1 MNTPCTLRIWRA
13 FFIVLRMKNII
24 VLLAFAG
31 LLLGLAAASC
41 TGGGTH
47 ASAQSSGGMKE
58 HSDKGKK
65 GKKGSGK
72 KNGKDETGL
81 GAGTAGFRILERWE
95 MPSEL
100 KEISGIALV
109 SPTVFACVQDEA
121 GEIFLYNTAA
131 RRMEK
136 SMRFSGSGDYEGIA
150 IAGTTAWV
158 MRSDGLLFEV
168 KDFAGA
174 APVVTEHR
182 TSLTAAQDVESLFL
196 DAKRNRLL
204 LAVKGKDPL
213 SKDYRGVY
221 PFDLR
226 TKTLVMTPVFKIDA
240 AGGKGKHSNV
250 QPSDIA
256 LHPRTGDLYI
266 LDGPSSGLLILG
278 ADGREKAHYNFD
290 KTDFPQPEGIAITA
304 AGDLYISNEGR
315 SGAGTILK
323 VSLDGR

>member
-1 MNTPCTLRIWRA
+1 
-13 FFIVLRMKNII
+13 MKNTLL
-24 VLLAFAG
+24 VLAFAG
-31 LLLGLAAASC
+31 LLFGLTAASC

-47 ASAQSSGGMKE
+47 ASAQSSGSKKG

-65 GKKGSGK
+65 GKKSG
-72 KNGKDETGL
+72 GKEKGKGGDESDGN
-81 GAGTAGFRILERWE
+81 AAAVRILERWE
-95 MPSEL
+95 MPSGL

-121 GEIFLYNTAA
+121 GEIFLYNTAT
-131 RRMEK
+131 RSTEK
-136 SMRFSGSGDYEGIA
+136 SVRFSGSGDYEGIA
-150 IAGTTAWV
+150 IAGATAWV

-168 KDFAGA
+168 RDFAGA

-182 TSLTAAQDVESLFL
+182 TSLTAAQDVESLCL
-196 DAKRNRLL
+196 DARKNRLL

-226 TKTLVMTPVFKIDA
+226 TKTLMMTPVFKIDA
-240 AGGKGKHSNV
+240 AGGKGKNSNV
-250 QPSDIA
+250 QPSDIE

-304 AGDLYISNEGR
+304 AGDVYISNEGR
-315 SGAGTILK
+315 SGAGTILR
-323 VSLDGR
+323 VAL